1 MPTTLLLLA
10 ALLAPDAPRIA
21 AQPTRVCAQAHK
33 AIFRVENPGEGR
45 MLVTLS
51 VEQWS
56 AGSEGDE
63 WTAVQQ
69 DITQKQ
75 ALSKK
80 ARPVRVDA
88 KSRKDVDWSLKDR
101 KGPPP
106 LTTGRHRL
114 VVVYLDENGDRLGQ
128 VFHDFVIADCSY

>member
-1 MPTTLLLLA
+1 MKLFVGGCLA
-10 ALLAPDAPRIA
+10 LALPLFVA
-21 AQPTRVCAQAHK
+21 AAASAQQS
-33 AIFRVENPGEGR
+33 RETR

-51 VEQWS
+51 VEHWS
-56 AGSEGDE
+56 AGADGEE
-63 WTAVQQ
+63 WTTVHQ
-69 DITQKQ
+69 DITQKE

-88 KSRKDVDWSLKDR
+88 RRRKDVDWSLKDR

-114 VVVYLDENGDRLGQ
+114 VVVYLDEKGERLGQ
-128 VFHDFVIADCSY
+128 VLHEFVIADCSY

>member
-1 MPTTLLLLA
+1 MTTTLLLLT

-33 AIFRVENPGEGR
+33 AIFRVENPGETR
-45 MLVTLS
+45 LLVTLS

-56 AGSEGDE
+56 AGGDGEE
-63 WTAVQQ
+63 WTTVQQ
-69 DITQKQ
+69 DITQKE

-88 KSRKDVDWSLKDR
+88 RSRRDVDWSLKDR
-101 KGPPP
+101 KGPP

-114 VVVYLDENGDRLGQ
+114 VVVYLGEKGERLGQ
-128 VFHDFVIADCSY
+128 VLHDFVIADCSY

>member
-1 MPTTLLLLA
+1 VPTTLLLLTV
-10 ALLAPDAPRIA
+10 LLAPDAPRIA
-21 AQPTRVCAQAHK
+21 AQPTKVCTQAQK
-33 AIFRVENPGEGR
+33 AIFQVENPGEAR

-51 VEQWS
+51 VEHWS
-56 AGSEGDE
+56 AGGDGEE
-63 WTAVQQ
+63 WTTVQQ
-69 DITQKQ
+69 DITQKE

-88 KSRKDVDWSLKDR
+88 RSRRDVDWNLKGR

-114 VVVYLDENGDRLGQ
+114 VVVYLDEKGEHLGQ

>member
-1 MPTTLLLLA
+1 VPTTLLLLT
-10 ALLAPDAPRIA
+10 ALLAPEAPRVA
-21 AQPTRVCAQAHK
+21 AQPTRVCTQAQK
-33 AIFRVENPGEGR
+33 AIFQVENPGETR

-51 VEQWS
+51 VEHWS
-56 AGSEGDE
+56 AGGDAEE
-63 WTAVQQ
+63 WITVQQ
-69 DITQKQ
+69 DITQKE

-88 KSRKDVDWSLKDR
+88 RSRRDVDWNLKDR

-114 VVVYLDENGDRLGQ
+114 VVVYLDEKGERLGQ
-128 VFHDFVIADCSY
+128 VFHDFVVADCSY

>member
-1 MPTTLLLLA
+1 
-10 ALLAPDAPRIA
+10 
-21 AQPTRVCAQAHK
+21 
-33 AIFRVENPGEGR
+33 

-114 VVVYLDENGDRLGQ
+114 VVVYLDENGERLGQ